1 MMVLGPRMRE
11 RRTALGLSQE
21 AVARKAGLSLN
32 LVNKLENGVVTDPHY
47 STLSGLARALEVPV
61 EDLVKEELAVPLT
74 EASGEGRALRDAR
87 VFLEALEKTLRSRD
101 VHLAAVIRNHLRSTQ
116 REEA

>member
-32 LVNKLENGVVTDPHY
+32 LVNKLENGRVTDPHY
-47 STLSGLARALEVPV
+47 STLSAVAHGLGTTVA
-61 EDLVKEELAVPLT
+61 ELA
-74 EASGEGRALRDAR
+74 GEETGKALRDTR
-87 VFLEALEKTLRSRD
+87 VFLEALEKTLQSRD

-116 REEA
+116 EEEEEA